1 MSALTAAYRTFAEE
15 VGRLRF
21 DPPVAYT
28 YNPLVYARAPHEA
41 YLERYGKDRKKVFF
55 LGMNPGPWGMAQTG
69 VPFGEVAFVRDWMGI
84 SEAVDQPDRLFPGRP
99 VQGFACRRSEVSGR
113 RLWGLMQERFGSPV
127 AFFKNHFVGNYCP
140 LLFLDAAGRNITPDK
155 IRTEQRQP
163 LLKLCDRYLLRVIEL
178 LKPEWVIGV
187 GGFTAQRIAGLNR
200 VVSSAQ
206 GSSPGSG
213 PSGGLSGDLGN
224 GQDSSQGAGH
234 PFLAGRILHPSPAS
248 PQANRGWA
256 EQAVRQ
262 LQELGVWD

>member
-1 MSALTAAYRTFAEE
+1 MSVLTDVHRTFAEE

-21 DPPVAYT
+21 SPPVAYT
-28 YNPLVYARAPHEA
+28 YNPLIYAQAPHEA
-41 YLERYGKDRKKVFF
+41 YLERYGKGRKQVLF

-84 SEAVDQPDRLFPGRP
+84 SAAVDQPDRPFPGRP

-113 RLWGLMQERFGSPV
+113 RLWGLMQERFSSAV

-155 IRTEQRQP
+155 IRTAERQP
-163 LLKLCDRYLLRVIEL
+163 LLELCDRHLLRVIEL
-178 LKPEWVIGV
+178 LEAAWVIGV
-187 GGFTAQRIAGLNR
+187 GGFAAQRIAALNR
-200 VVSSAQ
+200 
-206 GSSPGSG
+206 GIGSG
-213 PSGGLSGDLGN
+213 QDSSLSSGLSDGLGN
-224 GQDSSQGAGH
+224 GQGSGQGAGH

-262 LQELGVWD
+262 LRELGVWD